1 MQVLYT
7 VLMTC
12 PWIPSEARCLK
23 LTRNQPS
30 SEVTLNGFAVRRR
43 SKSMKYLHQL
53 WYYNW
58 LKVKYY
64 WVVFFRQLSKQY
76 FQTVLNWAPVWKLL
90 ENVPQN
96 TCWRIVFISL
106 MGLGLIPLFQFQ
118 FPFNQ
123 FRFQFPVWR
132 EWILIGINPNPDP

>member
-23 LTRNQPS
+23 LTRNQPVPRLLWMDLQYDVDPRVVILQMAE
-30 SEVTLNGFAVRRR
+30 SEILLFFF
-43 SKSMKYLHQL
+43 
-53 WYYNW
+53 
-58 LKVKYY
+58 
-64 WVVFFRQLSKQY
+64 FFRQLSKQY